1 MPDCAHSRAAAPEPG
16 SATDA
21 SHAAAHLPR
30 IAAPGIHFGIG
41 SSVRPLI
48 IARLLPADN
57 VETFMEHVERGIV
70 SLSAG
75 TIEHSRAAR
84 QSHNADRSRSHRRCS
99 GLRLLQRMSSK
110 QGVHMYNRILVPVDG
125 SVTSEA
131 GLTEAIRL
139 ARLSGG
145 ALRLLHVIEDVPY
158 VGEAAAYGQWP
169 SERTQAAI
177 DRGQELLRQ
186 CATRVADQGVQ
197 VDTLLIE
204 AGSHR
209 LEHYVNEQ
217 IQSWP
222 AEIVV
227 LGTHGR
233 RGAQRL
239 ILGSDA
245 EQILRVSEVPVM
257 LVRHDGKSDGEQGT
271 SDSVEV
277 AIR

>member
-1 MPDCAHSRAAAPEPG
+1 
-16 SATDA
+16 
-21 SHAAAHLPR
+21 
-30 IAAPGIHFGIG
+30 
-41 SSVRPLI
+41 
-48 IARLLPADN
+48 
-57 VETFMEHVERGIV
+57 
-70 SLSAG
+70 
-75 TIEHSRAAR
+75 
-84 QSHNADRSRSHRRCS
+84 
-99 GLRLLQRMSSK
+99 
-110 QGVHMYNRILVPVDG
+110 MYNRILVPVDG